1 MDVGSGRAAVD
12 PVAAKLVT
20 ADSVRSVG
28 EVEQDAL
35 RVAAVLRGRGVA
47 PGDRVVLKADNS
59 AGYVTALLA
68 LVHLDVSI
76 VLVDHRQTPEETLRF
91 AGLARARWAVLQP
104 ALPTAEVGTLLL
116 DELIAEAANGQDVL
130 GSLSFVDWFSR
141 SDALIAWSSG
151 TTGEPKGIVRSG
163 RSFLGN
169 IERTQ
174 QRMNYT
180 EADVLM
186 PLLPFSHQYGLS
198 LVLLWWVARCSF
210 VVAPYTRLDHAVD
223 MAGRYGV
230 SVVDATPATYHT
242 MLNLLRRRPEF
253 GTGLRGVRMWCVGGA
268 PLDRALADKFIAATG
283 QPLLDGYGSTEL
295 GNIALAAPDNPVGCG
310 KPLDGVDL
318 QIINDNG
325 VTAAPGEIG
334 EILVRSSG
342 LMQGYLAAD
351 GSVTPRENDTYR
363 TNDIGYRDAEG
374 NLYVVGRKFAVHRM
388 GHTLYPEALARKAE
402 VVGAPIK
409 VVALDDQ
416 RRGSQLVFVVA
427 DPELREARHWRELI
441 CAELPPFEQP
451 NQVLVLPEFPLNAN
465 GKPDPRQLEQL
476 VLEALPGAKDRVTRT
491 TEPEP
496 VPDLSALH
504 YPERV
509 QALNAVLDFL
519 RANPQQV
526 IDVLTEISNHKAV
539 LEEIEATISALEGA
553 VEEVST
559 YRPGQVDKMAVFMSS
574 NVLLYSYALYMLIP
588 SLYTDEII
596 FRPSSQVAGTTRRVH
611 ELLAPVHELES
622 IELTTL
628 SQRQFV
634 EVPVAEAD
642 VLVFTGAY
650 QNAELVR
657 SELRDDQMLLFFGQ
671 GVNPFIVAPGA
682 DIDLAV
688 TDALRI
694 RMVNSGQ
701 DCFGPDVFMVNSA
714 EAERF
719 TDQLVKR
726 VADLRYGSYTDPE
739 ADYSS
744 LCYDTALEA
753 AADYLRTNRE
763 HIVQGG
769 RVDFRSRH
777 VEPTVL
783 VRRYN
788 KKMPI
793 EETFSPIFNVVVYEN
808 AQQLKSFINSPL
820 VNERAMAA
828 MIYGEDQAAT
838 ELLAKRHA
846 VCANMTIF
854 EVENGNK
861 PFGGHGVAANYVAYQ
876 GERHAEPILISKAV
890 AEHLPA
896 AKQSR
901 MANA

>member
-1 MDVGSGRAAVD
+1 M
-12 PVAAKLVT
+12 T
-20 ADSVRSVG
+20 TDSVRPVR

-35 RVAAVLRGRGVA
+35 RVAEVLRGRGVA
-47 PGDRVVLKADNS
+47 AGDRVVLKADNS
-59 AGYVTALLA
+59 FGYVTALLA
-68 LVHLDVSI
+68 LVHLDTSI

-104 ALPTAEVGTLLL
+104 ALPTDDAGVGPAGALYI
-116 DELIAEAANGQDVL
+116 DELLAEAANAPEQH

-163 RSFLGN
+163 KSFLGN

-174 QRMNYT
+174 QRMKYT

-198 LVLLWWVARCSF
+198 LVLLWWVAKCSF

-230 SVVDATPATYHT
+230 SVVDAAPATYHT
-242 MLNLLRRRPEF
+242 LLNLVQRRPESSA
-253 GTGLRGVRMWCVGGA
+253 GLRNVRMWCVGGA

-283 QPLLDGYGSTEL
+283 QPLLDGYGSTEV
-295 GNIALAAPDNPVGCG
+295 GNIALAVPGNAVGCG
-310 KPLDGVDL
+310 KPLDGVEL
-318 QIINDNG
+318 QVINESG
-325 VTAAPGEIG
+325 QSAAPGEIG
-334 EILVRSSG
+334 EILVRSGG

-351 GSVTPRENDTYR
+351 GSVVPREDDTYR
-363 TNDIGYRDAEG
+363 TNDIGYRDADG

-402 VVGAPIK
+402 AAGAPIK
-409 VVALDDQ
+409 VVALDDE

-427 DPELREARHWRELI
+427 DPEGHDARHWRELI
-441 CAELPPFEQP
+441 CAELPAYEQP
-451 NQVLVLPEFPLNAN
+451 NQVLVVAEFPLNAN
-465 GKPDPRQLEQL
+465 GKPDPKKLEQL
-476 VLEALPGAKDRVTRT
+476 VIEALPTARNRVAQT
-491 TEPEP
+491 TAAEPA
-496 VPDLSALH
+496 VDLSAIH

-509 QALNAVLDFL
+509 AAIQSVLDFL
-519 RANPQQV
+519 RTERQQV
-526 IDVLTEISNHKAV
+526 VDVLTEISNHKAV
-539 LEEIEATISALEGA
+539 IEEIEATIGALEGA
-553 VEEVST
+553 VEEIQT

-574 NVLLYSYALYMLIP
+574 NVLMYSYALYMLIP

-596 FRPSSQVAGTTRRVH
+596 FRPSGQVADTTRRLH
-611 ELLAPVHELES
+611 ELLAPVHKLES

-634 EVPVAEAD
+634 DVPVAEAN

-650 QNAELVR
+650 QNAEQVR
-657 SELRDDQMLLFFGQ
+657 SYLRDDQMLLFFGQ

-682 DIDLAV
+682 DVDLAV
-688 TDALRI
+688 TDAMRI
-694 RMVNSGQ
+694 RMLNSGQ

-714 EAERF
+714 DAQRF
-719 TDQLVKR
+719 TDLLVKR
-726 VADLRYGSYTDPE
+726 VADLRYGSYTDTE

-744 LCYDTALEA
+744 LCYETALEA
-753 AADYLRTNRE
+753 AADYLRINRE

-777 VEPTVL
+777 VEPSVL

-808 AQQLKSFINSPL
+808 SQQLKSFINSPI

-828 MIYGEDQAAT
+828 MIYGEDKAAT
-838 ELLAKRHA
+838 DLLSKRHA
-846 VCANMTIF
+846 ICANMTIF

-861 PFGGHGVAANYVAYQ
+861 PFGGHGVAANYIAYQ
-876 GERHAEPILISKAV
+876 GQRHAEPILISKAV
-890 AEHLPA
+890 AEHLPSA
-896 AKQSR
+896 QQSR
-901 MANA
+901 MATA

>member
-1 MDVGSGRAAVD
+1 MAAR
-12 PVAAKLVT
+12 LVT
-20 ADSVRSVG
+20 ANSVRSVT

-104 ALPTAEVGTLLL
+104 ALPADDAGVGPAGALYL
-116 DELIAEAANGQDVL
+116 DELLAEAAARTEDVL

-141 SDALIAWSSG
+141 TDALIAWSSG
-151 TTGEPKGIVRSG
+151 TTGDPKGIVRSG
-163 RSFLGN
+163 HSFLGN

-174 QRMNYT
+174 QRMGYT

-223 MAGRYGV
+223 MAGRYRAT
-230 SVVDATPATYHT
+230 VVDATPATYHT
-242 MLNLLRRRPEF
+242 LLNLVQRRPDSAE
-253 GTGLRGVRMWCVGGA
+253 GLRGVRMWCVGGA
-268 PLDRALADKFIAATG
+268 PLDRALADKFVAATG
-283 QPLLDGYGSTEL
+283 QPLLDGYGSTEV
-295 GNIALAAPDNPVGCG
+295 GNIALAAPGNAIGCG
-310 KPLDGVDL
+310 KPLDGVEL
-318 QIINDNG
+318 MIINENG

-334 EILVRSSG
+334 EILVRSGG

-351 GSVTPRENDTYR
+351 GSVVPRDNDTYR
-363 TNDIGYRDAEG
+363 TNDIGYADAEG

-402 VVGAPIK
+402 AAGAPIK
-409 VVALDDQ
+409 VVALDDE

-427 DPELREARHWRELI
+427 DPDLREARHWRELI
-441 CAELPPFEQP
+441 CAELPPYEQP
-451 NQVLVLPEFPLNAN
+451 NHVLVIAEFPLNAN
-465 GKPDPRQLEQL
+465 GKPDPRQLERL
-476 VLEALPGAKDRVTRT
+476 VLDALPTPRNRVAQT
-491 TEPEP
+491 TAAEP

-504 YPERV
+504 FPERV
-509 QALNAVLDFL
+509 RAIQAVLDLL
-519 RANPQQV
+519 RTNPQQV

-539 LEEIEATISALEGA
+539 LEEIEATIGALEGA
-553 VEEVST
+553 VEEVSA
-559 YRPGQVDKMAVFMSS
+559 YRPGQVGKMAVFMSS
-574 NVLLYSYALYMLIP
+574 NVLLYSYALYLLIP
-588 SLYTDEII
+588 ALYSEEII
-596 FRPSSQVAGTTRRVH
+596 FRPSGQVLDTTRRLH
-611 ELLAPVHELES
+611 ELLAPVHQLDAV
-622 IELTTL
+622 ELTTL

-634 EVPVAEAD
+634 DVPVAEAD

-650 QNAELVR
+650 QNAEQVR
-657 SELRDDQMLLFFGQ
+657 SYLREDQLLLFFGQ
-671 GVNPFIVAPGA
+671 GVNPFIVTPGA
-682 DIDLAV
+682 DLDLAV

-694 RMVNSGQ
+694 RMLNSGQ
-701 DCFGPDVFMVNSA
+701 DCFGPDVFMVNA
-714 EAERF
+714 ADAERF
-719 TDQLVKR
+719 TDLLVKR

-744 LCYDTALEA
+744 LCYETALEA
-753 AADYLRTNRE
+753 AADYLRINRE

-769 RVDFRSRH
+769 RVDFRSKH

-793 EETFSPIFNVVVYEN
+793 EETFSPIFNLVVYEN
-808 AQQLKSFINSPL
+808 PQQLRSFINSPI

-828 MIYGEDQAAT
+828 MIYGDDQAAAD
-838 ELLAKRHA
+838 LLAKRHA

-861 PFGGHGVAANYVAYQ
+861 PFGGHGVAANYIAYR

-896 AKQSR
+896 AQQSR